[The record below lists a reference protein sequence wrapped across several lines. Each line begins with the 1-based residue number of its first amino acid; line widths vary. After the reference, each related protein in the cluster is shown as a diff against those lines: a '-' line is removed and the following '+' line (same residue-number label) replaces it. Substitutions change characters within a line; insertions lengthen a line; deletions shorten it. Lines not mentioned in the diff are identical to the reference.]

1 VKKISEVMNKVR
13 PTVLYL
19 PFKSD
24 VHSDHR
30 IIFDAIYSCTKSF
43 RYSFL
48 KKIYMMETLSE
59 TEFSLALIGESFVPN
74 VFVDISPF
82 LKKKL
87 EVMRVYKSELGSPP
101 FPRSEQNIEAL
112 ATFRGATAG
121 CNYSEAFMLLKE
133 IKS

>member
-1 VKKISEVMNKVR
+1 
-13 PTVLYL
+13 
-19 PFKSD
+19 
-24 VHSDHR
+24 
-30 IIFDAIYSCTKSF
+30 
-43 RYSFL
+43 
-48 KKIYMMETLSE
+48 METLSE